1 MRPSNADRGFTLIEI
16 LIVVA
21 IIGII
26 AAIAI
31 PSLLRSRVSAN
42 ESASSGVIR
51 SGDCSGVICYTPDG
65 TPVPQSG
72 GAMAP
77 GCLALR

>member
-1 MRPSNADRGFTLIEI
+1 VRAF
-16 LIVVA
+16 
-21 IIGII
+21 
-26 AAIAI
+26 
-31 PSLLRSRVSAN
+31 
-42 ESASSGVIR
+42 

-65 TPVPQSG
+65 SPIPLDTSG